1 MHYFWCY
8 WTRFLW
14 SRGRGWWTIM
24 KIRNSGGTITKTK
37 WGSLLLLFSQVWHG
51 SSSKVL
57 NSSRPWLVALISH
70 FHIAAVA
77 ADEAA
82 TAAEQLDKSHNHK
95 SKLTTVLQSNVYF
108 LDNRISDL
116 QRDELQ
122 GLGSSLKSL
131 DLSGNS
137 LTSVPEG
144 IFWNLQR
151 LEILKLAR
159 NNIIQIHSMAFKNGV
174 RTTILVEEKEVFHKK
189 MSANFSFKLCRWTH
203 WQHLTF
209 TIISWAKSLSSPFR
223 PLKLC
228 EC

>member
-1 MHYFWCY
+1 
-8 WTRFLW
+8 
-14 SRGRGWWTIM
+14 M
-24 KIRNSGGTITKTK
+24 KIRNSGTTITKTR

-57 NSSRPWLVALISH
+57 NSSRPWLAAALISH

-82 TAAEQLDKSHNHK
+82 AAEQLDKSHNHK
-95 SKLTTVLQSNVYF
+95 SKLTTLYYRANVYF

-174 RTTILVEEKEVFHKK
+174 RTSILEEVFHKK
-189 MSANFSFKLCRWTH
+189 MSANFSFKLCR
-203 WQHLTF
+203 
-209 TIISWAKSLSSPFR
+209 
-223 PLKLC
+223 
-228 EC
+228 

>member
-1 MHYFWCY
+1 MLLNQIFMKP
-8 WTRFLW
+8 LPPP
-14 SRGRGWWTIM
+14 RGWWTIM
-24 KIRNSGGTITKTK
+24 RIRNSDGTITKTR
-37 WGSLLLLFSQVWHG
+37 WGSLLLPFSQVWKVQKFWIPRGLAWPSPHFTFPYCWG
-51 SSSKVL
+51 S
-57 NSSRPWLVALISH
+57 NRR
-70 FHIAAVA
+70 
-77 ADEAA
+77 
-82 TAAEQLDKSHNHK
+82 AAEQLDKSHNHK
-95 SKLTTVLQSNVYF
+95 SKLTTLYYRANVYF

-174 RTTILVEEKEVFHKK
+174 RTKSKVFHKK
-189 MSANFSFKLCRWTH
+189 M
-203 WQHLTF
+203 
-209 TIISWAKSLSSPFR
+209 
-223 PLKLC
+223 
-228 EC
+228 

>member
-1 MHYFWCY
+1 
-8 WTRFLW
+8 
-14 SRGRGWWTIM
+14 M
-24 KIRNSGGTITKTK
+24 KIRNSGTTITKTR

-57 NSSRPWLVALISH
+57 NSSRPWLTAALISH

-82 TAAEQLDKSHNHK
+82 AAEQLDKSHNHK
-95 SKLTTVLQSNVYF
+95 SKLTTLYYRANVYF

-174 RTTILVEEKEVFHKK
+174 RTSIFLEEVFHKK
-189 MSANFSFKLCRWTH
+189 MSANFSFKLCR
-203 WQHLTF
+203 
-209 TIISWAKSLSSPFR
+209 
-223 PLKLC
+223 
-228 EC
+228 

>member
-1 MHYFWCY
+1 
-8 WTRFLW
+8 
-14 SRGRGWWTIM
+14 M
-24 KIRNSGGTITKTK
+24 KIRNSGTTLTKTR
-37 WGSLLLLFSQVWHG
+37 WGSLLLLFWQVWHG

-174 RTTILVEEKEVFHKK
+174 RTSILEEEKEVFHKK
-189 MSANFSFKLCRWTH
+189 MSANFSFKLCR
-203 WQHLTF
+203 
-209 TIISWAKSLSSPFR
+209 
-223 PLKLC
+223 
-228 EC
+228 